1 MNNTA
6 VILIGILF
14 IYLYYYY
21 MNVEDTNVIIY
32 DDEILSHYLSYPY
45 SAYGGH
51 STSRKKISKN
61 TMEKYNRINGRSGSN
76 LRGKMLK

>member
-1 MNNTA
+1 
-6 VILIGILF
+6 
-14 IYLYYYY
+14 

-61 TMEKYNRINGRSGSN
+61 TMEKYNRINGRCTTCRDGSN
-76 LRGKMLK
+76 LRRKMLK